1 MTETAVDMLEE
12 IDLRELASWRAEA
25 GEGRIVT
32 TLYLRSPRALNRFTR
47 RVNAIRKLLTEH
59 PEERAQFEANL
70 SRIEGELEASPF
82 TSGGVYMVCCAKL
95 DKFLRC
101 EIPLHEDR
109 LPREDGLWFTRAP
122 YLRPLAELKDEF
134 EQHVVIFA
142 NNTSARVELVSAGKH
157 EQMETLLG
165 EIKNSVKKG
174 GWSQQRYARRR
185 AKQIDEYALEISDA
199 LERLERHTSFDRVL
213 LLGSSEI
220 LQTLPEKLPRRLRN
234 KIDGVRVIASRETN
248 TGVERIAAEL
258 FEEAERV
265 EEREIWEEIREEALQ
280 QGRALL
286 GAMDVQVALQQG
298 RVQTLLVQRDVRID
312 GTQCKACGHTALGVL
327 ELCVACGGNEPHAI
341 DMINE
346 FVEAAVSSGA
356 TIEFSDTHEELAAV
370 EGIAALLRY

>member
-1 MTETAVDMLEE
+1 MMLEE
-12 IDLRELASWRAEA
+12 IDLKALATWRASQEDGEA
-25 GEGRIVT
+25 PRTVT

-47 RVNAIRKLLTEH
+47 RVDAIRKLLLEH
-59 PEERAQFEANL
+59 PEEREHFEANL
-70 SRIEGELEASPF
+70 SMIERDLESTPY
-82 TSGGVYMVCCAKL
+82 TSGGVYITCCAAIEGYERHAL
-95 DKFLRC
+95 D
-101 EIPLHEDR
+101 LHEDR
-109 LPREDGLWFTRAP
+109 LPREDGLWFMRTP

-134 EQHVVIFA
+134 EQHVVVFA

-157 EQMETLLG
+157 QEMERLLG

-185 AKQIDEYALEISDA
+185 ARQLEEYAAEISEA
-199 LERLERHTSFDRVL
+199 LERLERSTSFHRVL

-220 LQTLPEKLPRRLRN
+220 LQALPEKLPRRLRN
-234 KIDGVRVIASRETN
+234 KIDGVRVIASRETS

-258 FEEAERV
+258 FAEAERV
-265 EEREIWEEIREEALQ
+265 EERELWEEIREEALQ

-298 RVQTLLVQRDVRID
+298 RVQTLLVQRDTRID
-312 GTQCKACGHTALGVL
+312 GTQCKACGHTSLGVL
-327 ELCVACGGNEPHAI
+327 ELCVACGENEPHAI
-341 DMINE
+341 DMVNE

-356 TIEFSDTHEELAAV
+356 SIEFSDAHEELERV